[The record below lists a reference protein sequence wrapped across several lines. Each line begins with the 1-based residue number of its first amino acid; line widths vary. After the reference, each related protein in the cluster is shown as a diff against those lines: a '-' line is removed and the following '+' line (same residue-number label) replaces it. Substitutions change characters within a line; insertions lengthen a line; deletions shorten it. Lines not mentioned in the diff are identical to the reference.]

1 MAADD
6 LALAAVMPEVA
17 RALLGTPNAT
27 LSNEQ
32 EWRYGT
38 RGSLSVKLARGIW
51 HDHETGAG
59 GGVLDLVARETGLRG
74 PKAAAWLR
82 ERGWLAP
89 DHLNGSSGTAQHYCA
104 QQNVAVGA
112 QQNAQQNYAEAAQQ
126 NYKAGKP
133 CIVATYDYHDEAGR
147 LLFEVVR
154 FANPKDFRQRR
165 PDGRGGWIWSTKG
178 TRQVPYRL
186 PELLARPEGAPVYV
200 VEGEKD
206 ADRLANLGLCATTN
220 PGGAGKWRDEL
231 GQHLAGADVV
241 ILPDA
246 DEAGRK
252 HAQTVADHLEP
263 MAASVRVVNLPGL
276 RPKGDVSDWLDAG
289 GTVEELQALAGE
301 APLWK
306 ASEAPTT
313 DNEEE
318 TPPPPRPK
326 IRVMGGDLA
335 DATAASLEVLAR
347 EQDPLAAIY
356 VRGGLLVRP
365 LRLANRLAA
374 GGLDRPL
381 NALALRVVDVDALRL
396 RLAQLADF
404 YVGGKKERAVDVPT
418 ALCRCLLAAAP
429 WDELPGLT
437 GVVEAPTIRPDGSV
451 LDRPGYDAATGLLF
465 DPGNTHFPLIP
476 ERPTRAQAE
485 AAVEVL
491 KQPFA
496 AFPFVSDADR
506 SVALSSV
513 LSALLVR
520 SLRAVP
526 LFGASAP
533 KMASGKTL
541 ITTIPSYVAC
551 GRTPYLMSQV
561 QDPADERKRLLAAL
575 LEGPAMLVIDNVER
589 PLRSDAICTAITE
602 PTFTDRLL
610 GASRTVSV
618 ETNCMFAATGNNLRL
633 AGDLSS
639 RAVLCTL
646 DPGVERPEQR
656 SFDMNLHH
664 WVPAH
669 RGKLAAAALTVIRA
683 FIVAGEPDQGVPNFA
698 RFEDWQR
705 FCRFPLIWLGLADPC
720 ATREGIEATDP
731 VREALRALLG
741 AWHAQF
747 DDAGVTVKAAIDA
760 ATRSQDLRAAMEA
773 VAGDKGGIN
782 ARVLGNF
789 IARHERR
796 IEGGLRFE
804 RGRSRGG
811 VAYWRAQAGGGFGG
825 FGGFTSDPSREPFFD
840 GSERRS
846 EKERWGTNQPNQPNP
861 PSPSPEPEEVDL

>member
-1 MAADD
+1 MTGPRLDFAPHIERIARAALGEPNRELSTRTQLRYGRHGSLAVELDGDKRGSWYDHQEGVGGGPWD
-6 LALAAVMPEVA
+6 LAV
-17 RALLGTPNAT
+17 RA
-27 LSNEQ
+27 
-32 EWRYGT
+32 
-38 RGSLSVKLARGIW
+38 
-51 HDHETGAG
+51 AG
-59 GGVLDLVARETGLRG
+59 GANGSALQWLRG
-74 PKAAAWLR
+74 LGIEAPQPAVKAKTKGR
-82 ERGWLAP
+82 
-89 DHLNGSSGTAQHYCA
+89 
-104 QQNVAVGA
+104 
-112 QQNAQQNYAEAAQQ
+112 
-126 NYKAGKP
+126 
-133 CIVATYDYHDEAGR
+133 IVTTYPYHDEAGK
-147 LLFEVVR
+147 LLFQVVR
-154 FANPKDFRQRR
+154 FADPKDFRQRR
-165 PDGRGGWIWSTKG
+165 PNGRGGWIWSVKG

-186 PELLARPEGAPVYV
+186 PEMLARPEGAPVYV

-206 ADRLANLGLCATTN
+206 ADRLAGLGLCATTN
-220 PGGAGKWRDEL
+220 PGGASNGKSKWRAEL
-231 GQHLAGADVV
+231 NPHFAGADVV
-241 ILPDA
+241 ILPDN
-246 DEAGRK
+246 DEVGRN
-252 HAQTVADHLEP
+252 HAQTVAASLQP
-263 MAASVRVVNLPGL
+263 VAASVRVVELPGL
-276 RPKGDVSDWLDAG
+276 PPKGDVSDWLDG
-289 GTVEELQALAGE
+289 DGTVEELQTLAERTPPWAHAEALATHDPE
-301 APLWK
+301 ALNGQ
-306 ASEAPTT
+306 TI
-313 DNEEE
+313 
-318 TPPPPRPK
+318 PPPRPK

-404 YVGGKKERAVDVPT
+404 YVGIGKKERAVDVPT

-451 LDRPGYDAATGLLF
+451 LDRPGYDAETGLLF
-465 DPGNTHFPLIP
+465 DPGGIRFPP
-476 ERPTRAQAE
+476 VPDRPTRAQAE

-496 AFPFVSDADR
+496 AFPCVSDADR

-541 ITTIPSYVAC
+541 ITTIPSYIAC

-602 PTFTDRLL
+602 ATFTDRLL
-610 GASRTVSV
+610 GASRTVTV

-639 RAVLCTL
+639 RAVICTL

-656 SFDMNLHH
+656 TFAVNLHQ
-664 WVPAH
+664 WVPVH
-669 RGKLAAAALTVIRA
+669 RGELAAAALTVIRA

-747 DDAGVTVKAAIDA
+747 DDVGATVKAAIDA
-760 ATRSQDLRAAMEA
+760 ATRSPDLRAAMEA

-789 IARHERR
+789 ISKHERR

-804 RGRSRGG
+804 RARARGG
-811 VAYWRAQAGGGFGG
+811 VTYWRAHAGGGFGG
-825 FGGFTSDPSREPFFD
+825 FGGFTSGPSRDPVFD
-840 GSERRS
+840 SSSKCSQNEQR
-846 EKERWGTNQPNQPNP
+846 GTNQPNPPNP
-861 PSPSPEPEEVDL
+861 PSLSPEAEKVDL